1 MQTITVFK
9 HEMFGQIRT
18 MTDEKGETFFVGK
31 DVATALGYKNPSNA
45 LQIHVDSEDK
55 TSYLIQ
61 VSGSNYKANT
71 VFVSESGLYALVLS
85 SKLPQAKVFKHW
97 VTSEV
102 LPQIRKTGGYIPTKD
117 ENGRQFSDMEI
128 MALALQIQQKT
139 INEQHKAIIEMAPK
153 AEYCDEVLE
162 SVSCFTTTQ
171 IAKELSMTV
180 HDLTRLLIER
190 HVMYKQSGQ
199 YMLYADYARKG
210 YAKNRTHTFHD
221 EEGEIRTR
229 VYLVWT
235 EEGRRMIHRICH
247 SEEIMIPFLLTIND

>member
-1 MQTITVFK
+1 
-9 HEMFGQIRT
+9 MFGDIRT

-31 DVATALGYKNPSNA
+31 DVATALGYKNPSKA
-45 LQIHVDSEDK
+45 IQQHVDEEDK
-55 TSYLIQ
+55 GTLPIRETAYETRAIII
-61 VSGSNYKANT
+61 N
-71 VFVSESGLYALVLS
+71 ESGLYALVLS

-117 ENGRQFSDMEI
+117 AAGRQLSDMEI
-128 MALALQIQQKT
+128 MALALQIQQRT
-139 INEQHKAIIEMAPK
+139 IDLQNRQLEELAPK

-180 HDLTRLLIER
+180 HDLTRLLLDR
-190 HVMYKQSGQ
+190 KVMYQQSGQ

-210 YAKNRTHTFHD
+210 YAKNRTHSYYD
-221 EEGEIRTR
+221 ADGELHTRT
-229 VYLVWT
+229 YLVWT
-235 EEGRRMIHRICH
+235 EQGRKMIHRICKT
-247 SEEIMIPFLLTIND
+247 EEIMIPFILNIEISEEGQV